1 MVEPHPRGTRACRLG
16 DQDPLLHDCF
26 YLAPFFI
33 ILWTHLGF
41 KRRRRRRRIRILP
54 QFGTL
59 RPRIQLPIGRRFRFP
74 HRFQRSRPHRRRRR
88 RRWRRRSGSRRFHDR
103 EERERKRI
111 TVLRPQTVSLERAG
125 PFAAQGLDA
134 DPKGTLAES
143 PSVVVLRRETALPSP
158 ARAEQF
164 LRQLCGS
171 LRV

>member
-16 DQDPLLHDCF
+16 DQDPLIHDCF

-41 KRRRRRRRIRILP
+41 KRRRRRIRILP

-103 EERERKRI
+103 EERERKPRHFGGGCGG
-111 TVLRPQTVSLERAG
+111 VGVG
-125 PFAAQGLDA
+125 GLGA
-134 DPKGTLAES
+134 SWIPSALATG
-143 PSVVVLRRETALPSP
+143 VIW
-158 ARAEQF
+158 
-164 LRQLCGS
+164 
-171 LRV
+171 